1 MICFV
6 FHQSRLYTLRFKF
19 GLEEVNFLAL
29 SHAEC
34 CNVFAAVECS
44 NEAWGN
50 MAHKPV
56 LEPEA
61 DRFVEGEAWFQRFEE
76 KKKKHADIWRALKPV
91 TFTALALKPSTN
103 IKSVKRQRQR
113 RQLIGEKQRR
123 EKQGMKGEKRMSGEG
138 EGK

>member
-1 MICFV
+1 M
-6 FHQSRLYTLRFKF
+6 
-19 GLEEVNFLAL
+19 
-29 SHAEC
+29 
-34 CNVFAAVECS
+34 
-44 NEAWGN
+44 
-50 MAHKPV
+50 
-56 LEPEA
+56 
-61 DRFVEGEAWFQRFEE
+61 
-76 KKKKHADIWRALKPV
+76 